1 MNSYFSSTEPG
12 KGTYIFVWFL
22 AWVPA
27 NIAVTIIDTLLA
39 ENIIKSLDDWNTYLL
54 FAIILEVPAN
64 LLIAIFVYSK
74 FPYLK
79 ISKVVGYVYFFS
91 LLSILNTWRQA
102 VEILEEYNMETGLT
116 SFIFICFYF
125 AICFGFRQFFIN
137 SKQW

>member
-27 NIAVTIIDTLLA
+27 NIVVTIIDTLLA
-39 ENIIKSLDDWNTYLL
+39 NNIIKSLDDWNTYLL
-54 FAIILEVPAN
+54 FAVILEVPAN
-64 LLIAIFVYSK
+64 LLIAIFVYSR

-79 ISKVVGYVYFFS
+79 ISKVVRYVYFFS
-91 LLSILNTWRQA
+91 LISILNTWRQA
-102 VEILEEYNMETGLT
+102 VEVLEGYNMETGLT
-116 SFIFICFYF
+116 SFMFICYYF